1 MAVNR
6 QQKQTTPGQ
15 QTKKTVRV
23 PLAGNAQQRATDQD
37 KDQRFINYMIE
48 TSKNSVTDTK
58 KLFCVKRPGSVLYST
73 PSASAAEGR
82 GAWYF
87 NEAIW
92 SVFGNTLYKGT
103 VAKQILSTSTGMCGA
118 VEYVNQDDFGRR
130 GLFLAD
136 GIDAWII
143 DSSDTVT
150 RVDNKHLQWASNTI
164 YEVGD
169 RIVPTVLDT
178 FYYTCTVG
186 GTSGS
191 VQPTWAATNTGDG
204 DVSWERSGT
213 YTGPLRWA
221 TGAYAVGDLVIPT
234 TGNEN
239 SFWYKVTVSDG
250 ASGASEP
257 SWPTI
262 IGDTVAADGITYE
275 CMGQYGGFPTPH
287 IPTPAFMDGYIFLAD
302 NDSLDIYN
310 SDTTNPYSW
319 GALNFASAESYPD
332 PVIGLA
338 RQNNFIVAF
347 GTESTE
353 FMYNYAKAN
362 QITDFE
368 TPLDRHESMVLQTG
382 ILNRNAVLQAERLLV
397 FIGDSKLGGHSV
409 WRMDGNNAKEISTEY
424 VEKFIDLEDTTTNI
438 TGFGIRVAGHMLF
451 IMNLPTA
458 NRSFV
463 YDVEENVWTE
473 WQYNGG
479 MLPFVSFCDADGDI
493 ILQHTSNGKLYKL
506 DPLVYNDFDADI
518 EARIRLSKQDF
529 DTDSYKFYH
538 QTTVIGD
545 KPEGNYILRW
555 SDDDFN
561 TWSNDKNLP
570 ITDRPY
576 FMRSGKARRR
586 SWEIEYTHNSA
597 SRLEA
602 LEITYSIGDH

>member
-1 MAVNR
+1 MAQR
-6 QQKQTTPGQ
+6 QPRQTTAGQ
-15 QTKKTVRV
+15 QTKKTVRI
-23 PLAGNAQQRATDQD
+23 PLAGNNQQRATNQD

-48 TSKNSVTDTK
+48 TSKNTVTDTK
-58 KLFCVKRPGSVLYST
+58 KLFCVKRPGTVLYST
-73 PSASAAEGR
+73 PSVSAAAGR
-82 GAWYF
+82 GTWYF
-87 NEAIW
+87 NGAVW

-103 VAKQILSTSTGMCGA
+103 TSKQVLSTSTGMCGA
-118 VEYVNQDDFGRR
+118 VEYVNQDDFGKR

-136 GIDAWII
+136 GIDAWTI
-143 DSSDTVT
+143 DSNDVVT

-178 FYYTCTVG
+178 YYYTCTVG

-204 DVSWERSGT
+204 TVSWVRSGT
-213 YTGPLRWA
+213 YTGPLRWR
-221 TGAYAVGDLVIPT
+221 TGTYIVGDLVIPT

-239 SFWYKVTVSDG
+239 SYWYKVTVSDG
-250 ASGASEP
+250 ASGATEP
-257 SWPTI
+257 TWPII
-262 IGDTVAADGITYE
+262 IGDTVSADGVTYE

-287 IPTPAFMDGYIFLAD
+287 IPTPAFMDGYIFLPD
-302 NDSLDIYN
+302 TDSLDIYN

-362 QITDFE
+362 QITDFD

-397 FIGDSKLGGHSV
+397 FIGDSLMGGHSV
-409 WRMDGNNAKEISTEY
+409 WRMDGSNAKEISTEY

-438 TGFGIRVAGHMLF
+438 TGFGVRVAGHILF
-451 IMNLPTA
+451 LMNLPTA
-458 NRSFV
+458 NKTFV
-463 YDVEENVWTE
+463 YDLEENAWTE

-479 MLPFVSFCDADGDI
+479 MFPFVSFCDADGDI
-493 ILQHTSNGKLYKL
+493 VLQHTSNGKLYKL
-506 DPLVYNDFDADI
+506 DPLVYNDFDVDI
-518 EARIRLSKQDF
+518 EARIRLAKQDF

-538 QTTVIGD
+538 QTTIIGD
-545 KPEGNYILRW
+545 KSTGAYILRW
-555 SDDDFN
+555 SDDDYT
-561 TWSNDKNLP
+561 TWSNDKALP

-586 SWEIEYTHNSA
+586 AWELEYTNNSA

-602 LEITYSIGDH
+602 LEVTYSIGDH